1 VLCGHS
7 YGGMVITQAGADRRV
22 SQLLYVTSVMPQA
35 GQSLADLVGSQPA
48 RWIDP
53 GETAP
58 LESTGR

>member
-1 VLCGHS
+1 
-7 YGGMVITQAGADRRV
+7 MVITQAGADRRV